1 MERLKT
7 FVFILLKASSFFGG
21 RGEGSCILSRVNV
34 YICLGLDDDY
44 FSFHTMVRFVFVIP
58 DMMLQAGSAGWE
70 RKGKKKKDFVWN
82 IELLDQGVR
91 NHFAH
96 SFTSLPRGMSN
107 FRHQ

>member
-1 MERLKT
+1 MFRHFQAQINLIKNTPPMERLKT

-70 RKGKKKKDFVWN
+70 RKGKKKR
-82 IELLDQGVR
+82 ILYG
-91 NHFAH
+91 
-96 SFTSLPRGMSN
+96 T
-107 FRHQ
+107 